1 MTMLSGFDDD
11 IARDCPPGAGFTDP
25 PQGADRTEKSG
36 ASKGA
41 QLTVETHPPQPRN
54 AGRRHLFS
62 ARCANRYWSRHRAP
76 QGLSPPRLA
85 ANTNAPKAQHNH
97 TASRVE
103 GILEDLLPPKS
114 LIEHAEER
122 FQDHSRRPLF
132 STGSGSGFCSSAH
145 LDLYAGIAAMTRG
158 LESSISG
165 AGPIRAKK
173 QTTGNCNA
181 LLKLCRHAESRK
193 TRTDYERKQTESKH
207 HDAPHS

>member
-11 IARDCPPGAGFTDP
+11 IARDCPPRCRIHRSTTRSRQDRKERGEQGCSTD
-25 PQGADRTEKSG
+25 G
-36 ASKGA
+36 
-41 QLTVETHPPQPRN
+41 RN
-54 AGRRHLFS
+54 APTTTPQ
-62 ARCANRYWSRHRAP
+62 CWSTTSFQRSLRKPLLVQAP
-76 QGLSPPRLA
+76 SPAGLIPPRLA

-165 AGPIRAKK
+165 AGPIRAKNK
-173 QTTGNCNA
+173 RLETA
-181 LLKLCRHAESRK
+181 MLC
-193 TRTDYERKQTESKH
+193 
-207 HDAPHS
+207 